1 MIEKN
6 NKEINFLI
14 TSAGRRVE
22 LIKIWRESIDK
33 FFGKESKLYACD
45 LNPYFSAACQYA
57 NEFFQICACTEMNY
71 SEALLKECI
80 EKNIKIVIPTIDTE
94 LLALAKAK
102 KYFELNGIEIIISD
116 LDLIES
122 CINKNKTE
130 ELFQLINV
138 QYPRR
143 LDVENLTFPC
153 FKKPVIGNSGEGTK
167 IIDSIDKLCVE
178 DYKNDQFIFQEY
190 VNPSWGEF
198 SLDLY
203 YDKNSTLKCCIPR
216 KRLEVRNGEIS
227 KGLVQRNKLYFKI
240 INDFNF
246 LKGAKGVITLQVFY
260 KESNSNYLAIEINPR
275 FGGGYPMSHY
285 IGGNFPD
292 MIIREYIFKEDIE
305 FNDSWKNNYLF
316 LRYDSTFIFENLNE

>member
-1 MIEKN
+1 MFQNLLLVILEK
-6 NKEINFLI
+6 E
-14 TSAGRRVE
+14 
-22 LIKIWRESIDK
+22 
-33 FFGKESKLYACD
+33 
-45 LNPYFSAACQYA
+45 Q
-57 NEFFQICACTEMNY
+57 NY
-71 SEALLKECI
+71 
-80 EKNIKIVIPTIDTE
+80 
-94 LLALAKAK
+94 
-102 KYFELNGIEIIISD
+102 
-116 LDLIES
+116 
-122 CINKNKTE
+122 
-130 ELFQLINV
+130 
-138 QYPRR
+138 R
-143 LDVENLTFPC
+143 L
-153 FKKPVIGNSGEGTK
+153 
-167 IIDSIDKLCVE
+167 IDKLCVE

-292 MIIREYIFKEDIE
+292 MIIRKYIFKEDIE

>member
-1 MIEKN
+1 MFKKN
-6 NKEINFLI
+6 NKAINFLI

-45 LNPYFSAACQYA
+45 LNPYLSAACQYA
-57 NEFFQICACTEMNY
+57 DEFFQICGCHESHF
-71 SEALLKECI
+71 SEVLLKECI
-80 EKNIKIVIPTIDTE
+80 EKDIKIIIPTIDTE

-102 KYFELNGIEIIISD
+102 SYFKLKGIEIIISD
-116 LDLIES
+116 LDLIEA

-130 ELFQLINV
+130 NLFQLQNV
-138 QYPRR
+138 QYPKR

-167 IIDSIDKLCVE
+167 IIDSIDKLSGE
-178 DYKNDQFIFQEY
+178 DFKNDQFIFQEY
-190 VNPSWGEF
+190 VDQSWEEF

-203 YDKNSTLKCCIPR
+203 YDKNSILKGCIPR

-227 KGLVQRNKLYFKI
+227 KGLVQRNQLYFKI
-240 INDFNF
+240 LNDFNF

-260 KESNSNYLAIEINPR
+260 KESFSNYLAIEINPR

-285 IGGNFPD
+285 IGGTFPD
-292 MIIREYIFKEDIE
+292 MIIREYIFKEDIK
-305 FNDSWKNNYLF
+305 FNDNWKDNYLF